1 MKRKFK
7 TFIVIITLVPWS
19 LVLLLL
25 TQIKTIISKSPKL
38 QVIEVNISPNDTITV
53 EIPKDSLSFLNK
65 HPKEGL
71 KDALNFYG
79 LHHQDI
85 VYKQAIIETGNFT
98 SKLCKQ
104 NNLFGL
110 YDSKNHRYH
119 TFNHWS
125 ESVIAYKKWIQS
137 KYKGNTDYYIFLEN
151 LGYAQDKKKYTKAL
165 KQVQDE

>member
-1 MKRKFK
+1 MKKRFK
-7 TFIVIITLVPWS
+7 TFIVILTLIPWS
-19 LVLLLL
+19 LVLVIL

-38 QVIEVNISPNDTITV
+38 QVIEVNILPKDTIT
-53 EIPKDSLSFLNK
+53 IRTQDSSFLNK
-65 HPKEGL
+65 PPKEGL
-71 KDALNFYG
+71 KEALDYYG

-110 YDSKNHRYH
+110 YDSKNHKYY

-137 KYKGNTDYYIFLEN
+137 KYKDNTDYYIFLEN
-151 LGYAQDKKKYTKAL
+151 LGYAQDKKKYTKIL
-165 KQVQDE
+165 KQIQDE

>member
-1 MKRKFK
+1 MKKKFK
-7 TFIVIITLVPWS
+7 TFIVIITLIPWS

-38 QVIEVNISPNDTITV
+38 QVIEVNILPNDTVTV
-53 EIPKDSLSFLNK
+53 EVQDSSFLNK
-65 HPKEGL
+65 SPGEGL

-85 VYKQAIIETGNFT
+85 VYKQAVIETGNFK

-125 ESVIAYKKWIQS
+125 ESVKAYKKWIQS
-137 KYKGNTDYYIFLEN
+137 KYKNDTDYYIFLEN
-151 LGYAQDKKKYTKAL
+151 LGYAKNKKQYTKAL